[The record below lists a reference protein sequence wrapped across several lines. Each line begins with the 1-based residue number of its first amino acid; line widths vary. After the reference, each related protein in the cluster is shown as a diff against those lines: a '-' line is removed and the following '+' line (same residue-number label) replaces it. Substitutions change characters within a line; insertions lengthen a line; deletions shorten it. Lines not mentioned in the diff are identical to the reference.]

1 MQQQLLNTLKKL
13 GLIKMNIYKII
24 FKQNNKSFEVNKTYY
39 GKYETKYLG
48 KNLIY
53 QKRYIRYYS
62 HYATNLKD
70 GMQPDYMSNETIYKL
85 LTRLKSDYTYEC
97 YDHND
102 NLINKD
108 FNFYKYITIKDMKLN
123 QGIKDL
129 SLASDLIND
138 LSMELLIS

>member
-1 MQQQLLNTLKKL
+1 
-13 GLIKMNIYKII
+13 MNIYKII
-24 FKQNNKSFEVNKTYY
+24 FKQNNKSFELNKTYY
-39 GKYETKYLG
+39 YKYETKYLG

-53 QKRYIRYYS
+53 EKRYKRYYS

-70 GMQPDYMSNETIYKL
+70 GLKSDYMSNKTIYDL
-85 LTRLKSDYTYEC
+85 LTRQTNNYTYKC
-97 YDHND
+97 YDHNN

-123 QGIKDL
+123 KGIKDI